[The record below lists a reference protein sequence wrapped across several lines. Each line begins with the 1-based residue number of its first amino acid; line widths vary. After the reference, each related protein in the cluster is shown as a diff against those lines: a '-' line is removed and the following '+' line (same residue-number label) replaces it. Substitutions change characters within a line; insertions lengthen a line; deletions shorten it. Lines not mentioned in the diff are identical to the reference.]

1 MENTKTMMGS
11 QTGKV
16 ENSKCDTSD
25 QGNASS
31 SASSTP
37 AAPTSTATDAGK
49 ATTSNMPDQG
59 DASRS
64 AGNTPEASVSTATNA
79 GKETASPASE
89 SSGEAGSNNATVAT
103 PPSSTDGATVPNP
116 DDTTAVTAPDAA
128 PSTPTSTDDEPK
140 RLDVNN
146 FTLSFDTIS
155 DALSDGLM
163 GREPMTIPADD
174 VSLVKTNAKSWVSQ
188 LVAAFGTDYLAAPL
202 DASKRSDAQKL
213 WWARWQAQ
221 GHASV
226 VAIFDAET
234 KGVVHLEKSCW
245 HLFDAVVK
253 AHELGFITTPSVNNT
268 SLPSKLKCSERLSF
282 IVSTL
287 EKYALVRLDVVRS
300 WHVDEI
306 AANPEIF
313 LKRKIT
319 NCWNNGNRAMR
330 LAANRGVTA
339 QTAGLTRGRKRA
351 AREMDDADET
361 EKGAAEAPVKAKRVR
376 KSAATTFGDS
386 TPKTGRKAK
395 GKVGTGVKRAV
406 SATSETPGSDE
417 PTSNKLVASSEAPSA
432 TGAQDDEDEGAGS
445 GAEDDEG
452 EDAGIDDED

>member
-1 MENTKTMMGS
+1 MANTENMMGS
-11 QTGKV
+11 NTEKVANPKLNTPEQENASLSTSPTSDGSSPTAANDGKV
-16 ENSKCDTSD
+16 TASD
-25 QGNASS
+25 L
-31 SASSTP
+31 
-37 AAPTSTATDAGK
+37 
-49 ATTSNMPDQG
+49 PDQR

-64 AGNTPEASVSTATNA
+64 TPELSTTTATET
-79 GKETASPASE
+79 GKETKSPSSE
-89 SSGEAGSNNATVAT
+89 SSGPAGSNDAAVAT
-103 PPSSTDGATVPNP
+103 PPSSTDGATVPTP
-116 DDTTAVTAPDAA
+116 DDTTAVTASDAVTSST
-128 PSTPTSTDDEPK
+128 PSTGDEPK
-140 RLDVNN
+140 RLDVND
-146 FTLSFDTIS
+146 FTLNFDTIS

-174 VSLVKTNAKSWVSQ
+174 VSVVKTNAKSWVSQ
-188 LVAAFGTDYLAAPL
+188 LVAAFGQDYLAAPV

-226 VAIFDAET
+226 VAIFDAES

-245 HLFDAVVK
+245 HLFDAIIK

-287 EKYALVRLDVVRS
+287 EKYALVRLDVIRS

-330 LAANRGVTA
+330 LAANRGVDA

-351 AREMDDADET
+351 AREVDDADET
-361 EKGAAEAPVKAKRVR
+361 EQGAAEAPVKRKRAR
-376 KSAATTFGDS
+376 KSAATTVDD
-386 TPKTGRKAK
+386 TPKASRKAK
-395 GKVGTGVKRAV
+395 GKVGTGVKRTV
-406 SATSETPGSDE
+406 SATAETSGSDE
-417 PTSNKLVASSEAPSA
+417 PTSDKLVASSEAPSA
-432 TGAQDDEDEGAGS
+432 TETQDDEGED
-445 GAEDDEG
+445 AEDDEG
-452 EDAGIDDED
+452 EDDEGEDVGIDTED